1 MLKRGILFLL
11 LIIGIFSSD
20 MTFAAKRKSSKHS
33 VHRTSKS
40 KKRNLTKKSK
50 KSTKGRR
57 TVAKGRSKNAK
68 YHKKSINNVTAKNQN
83 IVIEKTGDGPK
94 QMIALNT
101 EKARISDSVNKSTI
115 INGGSKD
122 NEGYFASLFAS
133 KNRAASFQT
142 LEGTAAVFKSISGWD
157 DKKFYVLT
165 NLLPVG
171 TIVRITTP
179 DLKSICA
186 KVINALPEV
195 GNSVQYRLNDAA
207 AAILGINNKTFP
219 VSVTY

>member
-1 MLKRGILFLL
+1 MLKKCILL
-11 LIIGIFSSD
+11 LFVFIGVFASEAAFAKKHKGGKRVVSS
-20 MTFAAKRKSSKHS
+20 TKKT
-33 VHRTSKS
+33 TSK
-40 KKRNLTKKSK
+40 TTHK
-50 KSTKGRR
+50 KST
-57 TVAKGRSKNAK
+57 TIAKGRN
-68 YHKKSINNVTAKNQN
+68 KKKAHLPVDINSGP
-83 IVIEKTGDGPK
+83 IVSTNEMTGEKVISNPK
-94 QMIALNT
+94 QMIAINN
-101 EKARISDSVNKSTI
+101 EKNRLADSIHKASFQNNLKED
-115 INGGSKD
+115 K
-122 NEGYFASLFAS
+122 EGYFASMFAS
-133 KNRAASFQT
+133 KNKATTFQT
-142 LEGTAAVFKSISGWD
+142 VEGTAAVFKSISGWD

-165 NLLPVG
+165 NLLPIG

>member
-1 MLKRGILFLL
+1 MFQRGILFLL
-11 LIIGIFSSD
+11 LIIGLFSSE
-20 MTFAAKRKSSKHS
+20 MTFAAKRKSSKHA
-33 VHRTSKS
+33 VHSS
-40 KKRNLTKKSK
+40 KKH
-50 KSTKGRR
+50 KSTKKHKKSAKGKRS
-57 TVAKGRSKNAK
+57 VAKGRVKHAK
-68 YHKKSINNVTAKNQN
+68 YHKQSTSDLTAKNQN
-83 IVIEKTGDGPK
+83 TVVEKAGNGAK
-94 QMIALNT
+94 QMIASNT

>member
-1 MLKRGILFLL
+1 LTHHSAQ
-11 LIIGIFSSD
+11 SS
-20 MTFAAKRKSSKHS
+20 AKSKAKSNTKSK
-33 VHRTSKS
+33 TSK
-40 KKRNLTKKSK
+40 KKTKKIVKGKSK
-50 KSTKGRR
+50 RSRR
-57 TVAKGRSKNAK
+57 HHGKVS
-68 YHKKSINNVTAKNQN
+68 YN
-83 IVIEKTGDGPK
+83 IVAEQSPDATGENQIRNPR
-94 QMIALNT
+94 QMIALNN
-101 EKARISDSVNKSTI
+101 EKTRLTDSVHKVTITKST
-115 INGGSKD
+115 NEDK
-122 NEGYFASLFAS
+122 EGYFASFFAS
-133 KNRAASFQT
+133 QKKAASFQT
-142 LEGTAAVFKSISGWD
+142 IEGTAAVFKSISGWD

-207 AAILGINNKTFP
+207 AAILGITNKTFP

>member
-1 MLKRGILFLL
+1 MFKRGILFLL
-11 LIIGIFSSD
+11 LVIGLFTNET
-20 MTFAAKRKSSKHS
+20 MFAAKRKSAKHGVHS
-33 VHRTSKS
+33 VAKS
-40 KKRNLTKKSK
+40 KKKKSVK
-50 KSTKGRR
+50 NVKTIAR
-57 TVAKGRSKNAK
+57 GRSRRSKHHNKSLNNYIAK
-68 YHKKSINNVTAKNQN
+68 KQSVETD
-83 IVIEKTGDGPK
+83 KTSNGPK

-115 INGGSKD
+115 NISAKD
-122 NEGYFASLFAS
+122 NEGYFASFFAS
-133 KNRAASFQT
+133 KNRASSFQT

>member
-1 MLKRGILFLL
+1 MIKRGILFLL
-11 LIIGIFSSD
+11 LIIGIFSSEL
-20 MTFAAKRKSSKHS
+20 TFAAKRKSTKHS
-33 VHRTSKS
+33 THRVSRS
-40 KKRNLTKKSK
+40 KKHKTAKNTKSIARGRSKKSK
-50 KSTKGRR
+50 HHRKTA
-57 TVAKGRSKNAK
+57 TDLMVASPTLEA
-68 YHKKSINNVTAKNQN
+68 
-83 IVIEKTGDGPK
+83 EKTNNGPK

-115 INGGSKD
+115 ISGGSKD
-122 NEGYFASLFAS
+122 NEGYFASLFAA

>member
-1 MLKRGILFLL
+1 MLKRGIFLL
-11 LIIGIFSSD
+11 IVIISVFTSD
-20 MTFAAKRKSSKHS
+20 TAFAKKQKGGKHVVHSSK
-33 VHRTSKS
+33 TSS
-40 KKRNLTKKSK
+40 KATSKKSK
-50 KSTKGRR
+50 RIVKGRG
-57 TVAKGRSKNAK
+57 K
-68 YHKKSINNVTAKNQN
+68 KKSHIPVDIKSETVVTTDTNGAR
-83 IVIEKTGDGPK
+83 VISNSK
-94 QMIALNT
+94 QMIANNN
-101 EKARISDSVNKSTI
+101 EKNRIADSTHKATFQNNLKED
-115 INGGSKD
+115 K
-122 NEGYFASLFAS
+122 EGYFASMFAS
-133 KNRAASFQT
+133 KTKASTFQT
-142 LEGTAAVFKSISGWD
+142 IEGTAAVFKSMSGWD

-165 NLLPVG
+165 NLLPIG

>member
-11 LIIGIFSSD
+11 LIIGLFSSE

-33 VHRTSKS
+33 VHASKKHKS
-40 KKRNLTKKSK
+40 KKKSK
-50 KSTKGRR
+50 KSAKGNR

-68 YHKKSINNVTAKNQN
+68 YHKKSNNTLTARNQN
-83 IVIEKTGDGPK
+83 GAVDEVGASPK
-94 QMIALNT
+94 QMIASNN

-122 NEGYFASLFAS
+122 NEGYFASLFAA

>member
-1 MLKRGILFLL
+1 MFKRGILFLL
-11 LIIGIFSSD
+11 LIIGIFSSEL
-20 MTFAAKRKSSKHS
+20 TFAAKRKSTKHSTHRVSGSSKHK
-33 VHRTSKS
+33 V
-40 KKRNLTKKSK
+40 TKKSK
-50 KSTKGRR
+50 KVKKGRK
-57 TVAKGRSKNAK
+57 TYVKGRSKHSK
-68 YHKKSINNVTAKNQN
+68 YHKKTSSDVTAKLQN
-83 IVIEKTGDGPK
+83 TVDKTGEGPK

-122 NEGYFASLFAS
+122 NEGYFASLFAA

>member
-1 MLKRGILFLL
+1 MFKRGILFLL
-11 LIIGIFSSD
+11 LIIGLFSSE
-20 MTFAAKRKSSKHS
+20 MTFAAKRKSSKHN
-33 VHRTSKS
+33 VHSSKKHKS
-40 KKRNLTKKSK
+40 KKKSK
-50 KSTKGRR
+50 KSARSKR

-68 YHKKSINNVTAKNQN
+68 YHKKSINNQTAKNQN
-83 IVIEKTGDGPK
+83 GVIDQAGASPK
-94 QMIALNT
+94 QMIASNN

-122 NEGYFASLFAS
+122 NEGYFASLFAA

>member
-1 MLKRGILFLL
+1 MFLKRFLILLTFVGL
-11 LIIGIFSSD
+11 IFSQNA
-20 MTFAAKRKSSKHS
+20 FAAKRKLVHHS
-33 VHRTSKS
+33 VQSNAKSKS
-40 KKRNLTKKSK
+40 KTNNARSK
-50 KSTKGRR
+50 KL
-57 TVAKGRSKNAK
+57 VKGRSKKSRKHGKHTYAIVAEQSPNA
-68 YHKKSINNVTAKNQN
+68 IGENQIKN
-83 IVIEKTGDGPK
+83 PK
-94 QMIALNT
+94 QMIALNN
-101 EKARISDSVNKSTI
+101 EKSRITDSVHKVAI
-115 INGGSKD
+115 INNAKED
-122 NEGYFASLFAS
+122 KEGYFATLFATQ
-133 KNRAASFQT
+133 KKAASFQT
-142 LEGTAAVFKSISGWD
+142 IEGTAAVFKSLSGWD

-207 AAILGINNKTFP
+207 AAILGITNKTFP